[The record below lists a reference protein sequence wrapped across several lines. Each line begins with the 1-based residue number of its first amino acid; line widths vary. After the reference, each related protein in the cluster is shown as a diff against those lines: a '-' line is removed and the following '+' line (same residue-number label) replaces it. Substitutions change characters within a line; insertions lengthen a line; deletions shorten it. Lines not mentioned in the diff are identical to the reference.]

1 MIHPDII
8 MLFGM
13 IASFQNRNRKRQRR
27 RARLLK
33 RLDWSSLLERDRHF
47 MKRALR
53 MDLES
58 FDKLVSILSDT
69 LKRDTKQGD
78 RRGGAI
84 NPTLCLFATIRWLAG
99 GSYLDIAALLGVS
112 VQCFYSIVWRTIK
125 AIIESKHPDLD
136 NIKFPKTHDECAVA
150 AADFKESSYHGA
162 IKNCVSVIDGYLHS
176 ITTPQQMK

>member
-33 RLDWSSLLERDRHF
+33 RLDWSTLLERDRHF
-47 MKRALR
+47 MKCALR

-69 LKRDTKQGD
+69 LKRDNMQGD
-78 RRGGAI
+78 RHGRAI
-84 NPTLCLFATIRWLAG
+84 KPTLCLFATIRWLAG
-99 GSYLDIAALLGVS
+99 GSYLDITALLGVS
-112 VQCFYSIVWRTIK
+112 VQ
-125 AIIESKHPDLD
+125 
-136 NIKFPKTHDECAVA
+136 
-150 AADFKESSYHGA
+150 
-162 IKNCVSVIDGYLHS
+162 
-176 ITTPQQMK
+176 